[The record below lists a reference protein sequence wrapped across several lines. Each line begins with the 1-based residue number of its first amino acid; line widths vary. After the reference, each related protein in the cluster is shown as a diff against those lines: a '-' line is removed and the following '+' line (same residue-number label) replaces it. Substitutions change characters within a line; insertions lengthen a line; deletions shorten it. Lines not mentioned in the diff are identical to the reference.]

1 MQRYLS
7 KGIFATSADVT
18 APARWIGL
26 APARRCLH
34 AVRVRYGLYLPLFE
48 EFADPRRAADLAAV
62 AEQAGWEG
70 LFVWDHI
77 LARTMAVGDA
87 WTTLAAIAM
96 QTSRMRIGPMVTPL
110 ARRRPWTLARQI
122 SAVDHLSG
130 GRLAVG
136 VGLGDDGWREF
147 SSFGDAA
154 GPRERGLLLDES
166 LEILQGLLS
175 GEPVS
180 HRGASYQVSTGPFR
194 PAPLQRPVPLWAACW
209 WPNRKPLAR
218 AARLQGCFP
227 VFSGEGR
234 PGLPAADDLAVLRG
248 ELRRHGAPDHHDL
261 VVRCATHRM
270 GDAERAAAMAE
281 LARSGVTWMLEAF
294 APAQPAAE
302 VEAVVRAGPPR

>member
-1 MQRYLS
+1 
-7 KGIFATSADVT
+7 
-18 APARWIGL
+18 
-26 APARRCLH
+26 
-34 AVRVRYGLYLPLFE
+34 VRYGLYLPLFE

-70 LFVWDHI
+70 LYVWDHI

-87 WTTLAAIAM
+87 WTTLAAIAVR
-96 QTSRMRIGPMVTPL
+96 THRMRIGPMITPL

-130 GRLAVG
+130 GRLVVG
-136 VGLGDDGWREF
+136 VGLGDDGWQEF

-154 GPRERGLLLDES
+154 EPRKRGLLLDES

-175 GEPVS
+175 GGPVS
-180 HRGASYQVSTGPFR
+180 HHGASHRVSTGPFL
-194 PAPLQRPVPLWAACW
+194 PVPLQRPVPLWAACW

-234 PGLPAADDLAVLRG
+234 PGPPAAEDLALLRG
-248 ELRRHGAPDHHDL
+248 ELSRHGAPDHHDL

-270 GDAERAAAMAE
+270 RAEERARAMAV
-281 LARSGVTWMLEAF
+281 LAGSGVTWMLEAF
-294 APAQPAAE
+294 APGQRAAE
-302 VEAVVRAGPPR
+302 VEAVVQAGPPEMA